1 MDGEPS
7 TTGETLLD
15 LDALGLEQGGH
26 ILVLRALRAAG
37 AGARVCVRG
46 SHPDLALQL
55 SVFAREGAHKIES
68 LTRAERDLGAVV
80 AITVG
85 ASVGARAHGASRA
98 GSAKPERGAIAPR
111 ADGRWG
117 LAARGALVEAGAP
130 SWDFSLVDR
139 DVVWADEAKKLYAQ
153 ALASQWDPEVAIPW
167 SAPIEHPPFVEDAVV
182 QVMTYLVE
190 NENAA
195 LLVPARFLGRIHPHF
210 REVVQLLAIQLA
222 DEARHVEVF
231 TRRALLRR
239 DELALSTVGGQ
250 RSLQTLFEESDF
262 VLSTLL
268 LSVLGEGSFADL
280 LWFLHEHAPD
290 PVTRT
295 IAQLTARDESRHVA
309 AGMAHVHFALEARPE
324 DRSRARAA
332 IEHRHVALQHTSG
345 LNAEVF
351 DALVLLAAGGLEPAA
366 IGRGFDAVQSL
377 QRRMH
382 EGRQR
387 RLERLGFTA
396 EDAAS
401 LAGLHTRNFM

>member
-1 MDGEPS
+1 MVAP
-7 TTGETLLD
+7 TAPHAATVD
-15 LDALGLEQGGH
+15 LGALGLEQGGH
-26 ILVLRALRAAG
+26 ILVLRALRDAG

-46 SHPDLALQL
+46 SHPDLSLQL
-55 SVFAREGAHKIES
+55 SVFAREGAHKIE
-68 LTRAERDLGAVV
+68 TPANEERGRGVV
-80 AITVG
+80 AALIVG
-85 ASVGARAHGASRA
+85 AAVGARTHGATRA
-98 GSAKPERGAIAPR
+98 GSAKTDRGAIASH
-111 ADGRWG
+111 ADARWG

-130 SWDFSLVDR
+130 SWDFSLLDR
-139 DVVWADEAKKLYAQ
+139 DIVWADEAKKLYAQ
-153 ALASQWDPEVAIPW
+153 ALSSQWDPETAIPW
-167 SAPIEHPPFVEDAVV
+167 NAPLDHPPFVEDAVV

-231 TRRALLRR
+231 TRRALLQR

-268 LSVLGEGSFADL
+268 LSVLGEGSFVDL

-290 PVTRT
+290 PVTQT

-309 AGMAHVHFALEARPE
+309 AGMAHVHFALESRPDE
-324 DRSRARAA
+324 RSRARAA
-332 IEHRHVALQHTSG
+332 IEQRHIALQHTSG

-351 DALVLLAAGGLEPAA
+351 DSLVLLAAKSLEPSA
-366 IGRGFDAVQSL
+366 IGRGFDAVQAL

-387 RLERLGFTA
+387 RLERLGFSA
-396 EDAAS
+396 DDASS

>member
-1 MDGEPS
+1 MVELG
-7 TTGETLLD
+7 
-15 LDALGLEQGGH
+15 ALGLEQGGH
-26 ILVLRALRAAG
+26 ILLLRALREAG
-37 AGARVCVRG
+37 EGGRVCVSG
-46 SHPDLALQL
+46 THPDLPLQL
-55 SVFAREGAHKIES
+55 SVFAREGAHQIES
-68 LTRAERDLGAVV
+68 PAPDERKEGAVCALV
-80 AITVG
+80 AGSSLNARQRG
-85 ASVGARAHGASRA
+85 AVRA
-98 GSAKPERGAIAPR
+98 GSAR
-111 ADGRWG
+111 ADHRTLHSYADARWG

-130 SWDFSLVDR
+130 SWDFSLNDR
-139 DVVWADEAKKLYAQ
+139 DLVWADEAKKLYAQ
-153 ALASQWDPEVAIPW
+153 ALASQWDPEEAIPW
-167 SAPIEHPPFVEDAVV
+167 NAPIDHPPFVEDAIV

-210 REVVQLLAIQLA
+210 REVVQLLAIQIA

-239 DELALSTVGGQ
+239 DALGLSTVGGQ

-268 LSVLGEGSFADL
+268 LSVLGEGSFVDL

-290 PVTRT
+290 PVTGA

-309 AGMAHVHFALEARPE
+309 AGMAHVHAALEARPE
-324 DRSRARAA
+324 DRSRAQRA
-332 IEHRHVALQHTSG
+332 IEQRHLALQHTSG

-351 DALVLLAAGGLEPAA
+351 DALVLLAAGGLSPAA
-366 IGRGFDAVQSL
+366 IARGFDAVQRL
-377 QRRMH
+377 QSRMR

-396 EDAAS
+396 DDAS
-401 LAGLHTRNFM
+401 ILAGLHTRNFM